1 MKKILVVLLTAV
13 LLLVAFGD
21 VAQAVKYLGPP
32 VPIATPGRPDP
43 YLGPPIH
50 HGRR

>member
-13 LLLVAFGD
+13 LLLAAFSD
-21 VAQAVKYLGPP
+21 VRAVKFIGPP
-32 VPIATPGRPDP
+32 VPVHHPGFI
-43 YLGPPIH
+43 GPPIH